1 MTFDNYKEAPTDSFV
16 IKVKADDYVTRDFY
30 SDSVVFKEGA
40 SVRLR
45 SNPGFYMTV
54 DSFQVKEQ
62 CGVATVK
69 AECVWLDKE
78 DRLCRELFNLTSLVL
93 HDKDVIENNK

>member
-1 MTFDNYKEAPTDSFV
+1 MTFDNYEEASTGSFV
-16 IKVKADDYVTRDFY
+16 IKVKADDHAASDFY

-40 SVRLR
+40 RVHLR

-54 DSFQVKEQ
+54 DSFQIKEQ
-62 CGVATVK
+62 FGVATVK

-93 HDKDVIENNK
+93 HDKDVIEDNK

>member
-1 MTFDNYKEAPTDSFV
+1 
-16 IKVKADDYVTRDFY
+16 
-30 SDSVVFKEGA
+30 
-40 SVRLR
+40 
-45 SNPGFYMTV
+45 MTV

>member
-1 MTFDNYKEAPTDSFV
+1 MTFDNYEEASTGSFV
-16 IKVKADDYVTRDFY
+16 IRVKADDYVARDFY

-40 SVRLR
+40 RVRLR
-45 SNPGFYMTV
+45 SNPDFYMTV
-54 DSFQVKEQ
+54 DSFQIKEQ
-62 CGVATVK
+62 FGVATVK

-93 HDKDVIENNK
+93 HDKDVIEDNN